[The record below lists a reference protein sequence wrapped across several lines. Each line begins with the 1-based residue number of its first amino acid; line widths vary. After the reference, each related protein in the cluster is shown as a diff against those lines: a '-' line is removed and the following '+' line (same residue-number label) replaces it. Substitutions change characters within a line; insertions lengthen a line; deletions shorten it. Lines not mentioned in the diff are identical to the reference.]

1 MAACHSDIC
10 TLLIGDQSFSQSS
23 ILFFIETTLEK

>member
-10 TLLIGDQSFSQSS
+10 ALLVGDESVSQSS
-23 ILFFIETTLEK
+23 ILFFIETMLEK